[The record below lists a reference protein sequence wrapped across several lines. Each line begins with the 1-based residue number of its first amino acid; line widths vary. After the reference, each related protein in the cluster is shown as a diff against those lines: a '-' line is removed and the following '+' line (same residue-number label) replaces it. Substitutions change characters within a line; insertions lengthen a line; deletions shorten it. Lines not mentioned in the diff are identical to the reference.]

1 MNAAARLMRDPPLG
15 GAATRAAGL
24 TIIDPAFVGASEGS
38 VVAVLGSVWVCCL
51 ISSLERAVAAGV
63 DDVDGPLQE
72 VDFVN
77 RLPAEASI
85 KGESLPSATPPSA
98 SIHFFFG
105 SDSPSKPL

>member
-1 MNAAARLMRDPPLG
+1 MKAAARLMRDPPLG

-24 TIIDPAFVGASEGS
+24 TIIDPALVGTSEGS
-38 VVAVLGSVWVCCL
+38 VVAALGSVWVCCL
-51 ISSLERAVAAGV
+51 ISSLERAVAGV

-72 VDFVN
+72 VDLVN